1 MKVSIIIPVYFNEN
15 NLILL
20 YDDIKQKFIDK
31 IDYEYEII
39 FIDDYSKDN
48 SFQVLKELKL
58 KDSHIKIYKLSKNF
72 GAHSAILCGL
82 SKCTGDFAIIKAA
95 DLQEPTEIL
104 FDMIDKWKEG
114 YKVVLAVRNKRNDG
128 RINDMFSN
136 LYYFIVRK
144 FVLSNMPKGGF
155 DVYLVDRRVINL
167 LLELD
172 NSNTALTGQ
181 ILWSGFNTG
190 KVYYNRIERT
200 IGKGRWTLKKKIKL
214 VMDTVFSFTSL
225 PIKMIEIV
233 GFVSVLISLLI
244 AIYVF
249 VNKIT
254 GRTTVD
260 GFTALFI
267 FQFFCFSVTILILG
281 VIGEYLWRV
290 FDSVKNKPQYII
302 DITDEEIQ

>member
-1 MKVSIIIPVYFNEN
+1 MKVSIIIPVYYNEN
-15 NLILL
+15 NLKLL
-20 YDDIKQKFIDK
+20 YDDIKQKYIDR

-48 SFQVLKELKL
+48 SFQVLKELRL
-58 KDSHIKIYKLSKNF
+58 NDSHIKIYKLSKNC

-104 FDMIDKWKEG
+104 FDMIDKWKDG
-114 YKVVLAVRNKRNDG
+114 YKVVLAVRHKRNDG
-128 RINDMFSN
+128 KINDIFSN

-144 FVLSNMPKGGF
+144 FVLNNMPKGGF
-155 DVYLVDRRVINL
+155 DVYLVDRKVINL
-167 LLELD
+167 LLQLD

-200 IGKGRWTLKKKIKL
+200 IGKGRWTLRKKIKL

-233 GFVSVLISLLI
+233 GFVSVLVSLLM

-254 GRTTVD
+254 GKTTVD

-290 FDSVKNKPQYII
+290 FDSVKNKPQYIVEI
-302 DITDEEIQ
+302 SDEEIH

>member
-1 MKVSIIIPVYFNEN
+1 MKVSIIIPVYYNEN
-15 NLILL
+15 NLKLL
-20 YDDIKQKFIDK
+20 YDDIKQKYIDR

-48 SFQVLKELKL
+48 SFQVLKELRL
-58 KDSHIKIYKLSKNF
+58 NDSHIKIYKLSKNF

-104 FDMIDKWKEG
+104 FDMIDKWKDG
-114 YKVVLAVRNKRNDG
+114 YKVVLAVRHKRNDG
-128 RINDMFSN
+128 KINDIFSN

-144 FVLSNMPKGGF
+144 FVLNNMPKGGF
-155 DVYLVDRRVINL
+155 DVYLVDRKVINL
-167 LLELD
+167 LLQLD

-200 IGKGRWTLKKKIKL
+200 IGKGRWTLRKKIKL

-233 GFVSVLISLLI
+233 GFVSVLVSLLM

-254 GRTTVD
+254 GKTTVD

-290 FDSVKNKPQYII
+290 FDSVKNKPQYIVEI
-302 DITDEEIQ
+302 SDEEIH

>member
-1 MKVSIIIPVYFNEN
+1 MKVSIIIQVYYNEK
-15 NLILL
+15 NLVLL
-20 YDDIKQKFIDK
+20 YYDIKQKFIDR

-39 FIDDYSKDN
+39 FVDDYSNDN
-48 SFQVLKELKL
+48 SFQVLKELKP
-58 KDSHIKIYKLSKNF
+58 KDSHIKVYRLSKNF

-82 SKCTGDFAIIKAA
+82 SKCSGDLAIIKAA
-95 DLQEPTEIL
+95 DLQEPTEII

-128 RINDMFSN
+128 RINDLFSN

-144 FVLSNMPKGGF
+144 FVLNNMPKGGF

-181 ILWSGFNTG
+181 ILWSGFNAG
-190 KVYYNRIERT
+190 KVYYNRIERK
-200 IGKGRWTLKKKIKL
+200 IGKGRWTLSKKMKL

-225 PIKMIEIV
+225 PIKLIEIV
-233 GFVSVLISLLI
+233 GFASVIVSLLM

-249 VNKIT
+249 VNKVT

-290 FDSVKNKPQYII
+290 FDSAKNRPQYIVDVNDE
-302 DITDEEIQ
+302 DI